1 MAIAGPGYVGRYVKG
16 DLIEWKFTIL
26 VADVPSTLGTPAIRV
41 YEEGNATEFIGASD
55 VFTVDYDGKTGLCR
69 VQLDT
74 SDSGYNAGKAYDV
87 FISSGAVGLT
97 SFVGAC
103 VGHFALLPE
112 PADLRAVNGGS
123 TGATAGK
130 MELKQLKLAGVGV
143 TDADVPLVIT
153 ADNDAIRVTPG
164 GNKVALNVTL
174 GNGGVGLQ
182 MYGGTSS
189 YGADIEVGA
198 NVAFL
203 STNNDSSAAAVTITN
218 FTTGASLDV
227 IPPGGDVLKITP
239 SGTGKAI
246 DALGQI
252 YVKAPIGAFDA
263 AVWLDSTA
271 ADGAGLKLTGGV
283 GLDIHGDGDNGA
295 DAVVLTGNR
304 RSIDAIGRVTIEGV
318 GTDDS
323 TIELYPTGTGKAI
336 DAQGQVLIAPT
347 NTNDDAIKL
356 VPNGTGQ
363 SINAPVE
370 GLIGIIE
377 SLRLANAVLGGKIT
391 GGGTT
396 TETFRDVND
405 TKDRV
410 IATVDAFGDR
420 SAITLDLA

>member
-1 MAIAGPGYVGRYVKG
+1 M
-16 DLIEWKFTIL
+16 
-26 VADVPSTLGTPAIRV
+26 
-41 YEEGNATEFIGASD
+41 
-55 VFTVDYDGKTGLCR
+55 
-69 VQLDT
+69 
-74 SDSGYNAGKAYDV
+74 
-87 FISSGAVGLT
+87 
-97 SFVGAC
+97 
-103 VGHFALLPE
+103 
-112 PADLRAVNGGS
+112 
-123 TGATAGK
+123 
-130 MELKQLKLAGVGV
+130 
-143 TDADVPLVIT
+143 
-153 ADNDAIRVTPG
+153 
-164 GNKVALNVTL
+164 
-174 GNGGVGLQ
+174 
-182 MYGGTSS
+182 
-189 YGADIEVGA
+189 
-198 NVAFL
+198 
-203 STNNDSSAAAVTITN
+203 
-218 FTTGASLDV
+218 
-227 IPPGGDVLKITP
+227 
-239 SGTGKAI
+239 
-246 DALGQI
+246 
-252 YVKAPIGAFDA
+252 
-263 AVWLDSTA
+263 
-271 ADGAGLKLTGGV
+271 TGGV

>member
-16 DLIEWKFTIL
+16 YLIEWKFTIL

-164 GNKVALNVTL
+164 CNKVALNVTL
-174 GNGGVGLQ
+174 GNGVEAVAR
-182 MYGGTSS
+182 TENHRSV
-189 YGADIEVGA
+189 DA
-198 NVAFL
+198 N
-203 STNNDSSAAAVTITN
+203 
-218 FTTGASLDV
+218 
-227 IPPGGDVLKITP
+227 
-239 SGTGKAI
+239 
-246 DALGQI
+246 
-252 YVKAPIGAFDA
+252 
-263 AVWLDSTA
+263 
-271 ADGAGLKLTGGV
+271 
-283 GLDIHGDGDNGA
+283 
-295 DAVVLTGNR
+295 
-304 RSIDAIGRVTIEGV
+304 GRFAIEGV
-318 GTDDS
+318 GTDAS
-323 TIELYPTGTGKAI
+323 TIELYPPGTGQAI
-336 DAQGQVLIAPT
+336 DAHGQVLIARTAPT
-347 NTNDDAIKL
+347 DDPIT
-356 VPNGTGQ
+356 VDPDGVGQ
-363 SINAPVE
+363 SINAAVE
-370 GLIGIIE
+370 GVVG
-377 SLRLANAVLGGKIT
+377 
-391 GGGTT
+391 
-396 TETFRDVND
+396 
-405 TKDRV
+405 
-410 IATVDAFGDR
+410 
-420 SAITLDLA
+420 